1 MNENKKIQEAE
12 YFLSLMFE
20 KNERVFFT
28 YNLSAFLTAARSVLQ
43 YALKESETKPNG
55 KSWYDSAIQSR
66 PVVKFF
72 KDKRDIN
79 IHAEPINPS
88 AEINIGMNDTISLSD
103 EVFITLTDKDGN
115 IVDERKVP
123 PSQPT
128 RKIESSQPIVNFRFV
143 FRDWRGNE
151 DVVDLSQQY
160 IQELKDI
167 INDGVARGFITG

>member
-1 MNENKKIQEAE
+1 MYENMKIQEAE
-12 YFLSLMFE
+12 YFLSRMCE
-20 KNERVFFT
+20 NNERPFFI

-55 KSWYDSAIQSR
+55 KSWYDSAVQSR

-88 AEINIGMNDTISLSD
+88 AEINIGINDAITLSD

-115 IVDERKVP
+115 VVAEERVP
-123 PSQPT
+123 RSQPT
-128 RKIESSQPIVNFRFV
+128 REIQFNDPVVNYRFI
-143 FRDWRGNE
+143 FRDWSGSE
-151 DVVDLSQQY
+151 DVVALSRKY
-160 IQELKDI
+160 IKELNEI
-167 INDGVARGFITG
+167 ISDGVTRGFIAG

>member
-1 MNENKKIQEAE
+1 MNENTKIQEAE
-12 YFLSLMFE
+12 YFLSRMSE
-20 KNERVFFT
+20 NNERPFFN

-66 PVVKFF
+66 PVVHFF
-72 KDKRDIN
+72 KDKRNIN

-88 AEINIGMNDTISLSD
+88 AEINIGINDAISLSD

-115 IVDERKVP
+115 ILDEKTVP
-123 PSQPT
+123 RSQPT
-128 RKIESSQPIVNFRFV
+128 REIKSNEPVVNYRFI

-151 DVVDLSQQY
+151 DVVDLSRQY
-160 IQELKDI
+160 IKELKEI
-167 INDGVARGFITG
+167 ISDGVARGFITG

>member
-28 YNLSAFLTAARSVLQ
+28 YKLSAFLTAARSVLQ
-43 YALKESETKPNG
+43 YALKEAETKPNG
-55 KSWYDSAIQSR
+55 KNWYDSAIQNR

-79 IHAEPINPS
+79 IHADPINPS
-88 AEINIGMNDTISLSD
+88 EEINIGINDTIFLSD
-103 EVFITLTDKDGN
+103 EVFMTLTDKDGN
-115 IVDERKVP
+115 IIEERKVP
-123 PSQPT
+123 PSKPT
-128 RKIESSQPIVNFRFV
+128 RNFESSQPIVNFRFV
-143 FRDWRGNE
+143 FRDWHGNE

-160 IQELKDI
+160 IKELKDI